1 MSEFGQFAM
10 FLAVAAGAIAIF
22 FGPIG
27 AAVARLIDGAK
38 NERSPSNQPIAELQ
52 SRIEQLEADRVRL
65 AELEERLDFAE
76 RVLAQSEQPARLP
89 GRVDP

>member
-1 MSEFGQFAM
+1 MSEMGQFGM
-10 FLAVAAGAIAIF
+10 FLAVAVGAIAVF

-27 AAVARLIDGAK
+27 SAVARRIDGSK
-38 NERSPSNQPIAELQ
+38 HQRSTTDQPIGELQ
-52 SRIEQLEADRVRL
+52 RRIEQLEADRVRL

>member
-1 MSEFGQFAM
+1 MSEFGQFGM

-27 AAVARLIDGAK
+27 GAVGRRIDGTKHA
-38 NERSPSNQPIAELQ
+38 RSTSDPPIGELQ
-52 SRIEQLEADRVRL
+52 RRIEQLEADRVRL

-76 RVLAQSEQPARLP
+76 RMLAQTEQPARLP